1 MFAIRFHGRGGQGAK
16 TASRILGTAAFLEGF
31 QAQDSPLYGAE
42 RRGAPVS
49 AYTRLAKAPIRERGV
64 ITRPDLVVVADESL
78 IEDVAAR
85 VLDGVTERTA
95 LFVNSAVSA
104 NELRARFGVNARVST
119 LDLTSRALQAF
130 GKVVALSAPLGA
142 VACRLLGLQRRSMAT
157 ALTREL
163 EDLHL
168 PAATIQAN
176 QALAGDCYDSVP
188 LVTVDEATPAV
199 GRGASLWSPVYEP
212 PTKGTAMIM
221 ASGNAPLRKTGDWR
235 TLRPVLV
242 PEKCNGCF
250 LCFAY
255 CPEAAIRMAQGDK
268 PVIDYDHCKGCMLCV
283 EECPTRAL
291 VAVRETEV
299 RETGVK
305 GATGVKSDSRRMRG
319 LA

>member
-16 TASRILGTAAFLEGF
+16 TAGRILGTAAFLEGWT
-31 QAQDSPLYGAE
+31 AQDSPLYGAE

-49 AYTRLAKAPIRERGV
+49 AYTRIARGPIRERGV
-64 ITRPDLVVVADESL
+64 ITRPDLVIVADDTL
-78 IEDVAAR
+78 IRDPAAR
-85 VLDGVTERTA
+85 VLDGVHRNTV
-95 LFVNSAVSA
+95 LFVNTVSSSEQLRSHSA
-104 NELRARFGVNARVST
+104 LPGRIST
-119 LDLTSRALQAF
+119 LDVTGLVLKAM
-130 GKVVALSAPLGA
+130 GKVGALSAPLGA
-142 VACRLLGLQRRSMAT
+142 VAGRMLGLTRNSLTQ

-163 EDLHL
+163 EDLRL
-168 PAATIQAN
+168 PAAVIEAN
-176 QALAGDCYDSVP
+176 HAVALSCYEAVAPVPVAESVDA
-188 LVTVDEATPAV
+188 VSEPA
-199 GRGASLWSPVYEP
+199 RLWSPVYEP
-212 PTKGTAMIM
+212 PTKGTAMIS

-255 CPEAAIRMAQGDK
+255 CPEAAISMAAGDK

-291 VAVRETEV
+291 VAEREAHV
-299 RETGVK
+299 TGEK
-305 GATGVKSDSRRMRG
+305 GATSVKGESRRKTG